1 MIRLV
6 LFLLLNFGALGLG
19 SYLMG
24 EGPMGL
30 WYQELNKAPWTPP
43 GWVFGAAWT
52 LIMVA
57 LSIYMSK
64 AVQVPQWSKTLIVLY
79 ALQWVLNVSWN
90 PLFFMFHKMGASLV
104 VMLLLIAVVAAMA
117 LVGKKEL
124 PLASWWLTPYLLWL
138 SIAATLNGYALM
150 HN

>member
-1 MIRLV
+1 MPLL

-24 EGPMGL
+24 DGPQGV
-30 WYQELNKAPWTPP
+30 WYQALEKAPWTPP

-52 LIMVA
+52 FIMITF
-57 LSIYMSK
+57 SIYMSK
-64 AVQVPQWSKTLIVLY
+64 AVQVKEMRTVFIWLFAV
-79 ALQWVLNVSWN
+79 QWVLNVSWN
-90 PLFFMFHKMGASLV
+90 PLFFMFHNMGWSLV
-104 VMLLLIAVVAAMA
+104 VMLLLIAVVAALA
-117 LVGKKEL
+117 IVGKKSL

-138 SIAATLNGYALM
+138 SIAATLNGYALV